1 MHERIKI
8 VRQTYALSMQAF
20 GDRLGV
26 SASSVAKLE
35 SGVNNP
41 SERTIRAICSEFNIR
56 RDWLETGE
64 GDMYAPIADDNAI
77 GVIGRRM
84 LDDPERTGRLIRAI
98 AAMGDDAWYILVSKI
113 DELLSLYKDTEP
125 PDVDADPEE

>member
-1 MHERIKI
+1 MHERIKA
-8 VRQTYALSMQAF
+8 VREASGLSMRAF

-26 SASSVAKLE
+26 GSSSVALWE
-35 SGVNNP
+35 NGRNNP

-77 GVIGRRM
+77 GIIGRRM
-84 LDDPERTGRLIRAI
+84 LDDPDRTGKLIRAV
-98 AAMGDDAWYILVSKI
+98 AAMGDDAWYVLVSKL
-113 DELLSLYKDTEP
+113 DELLALYRDSEP
-125 PDVDADPEE
+125 PDAAE